1 MTTALVLAGAVAK
14 GAFEAGVLAVLAQR
28 NIEVRAI
35 VATSAGAL
43 NAALFATG
51 LRHGRAS
58 LAAETL
64 TSLWREEATWTNIVR
79 PTLRGLF
86 EHTGL
91 SSIDA
96 LEKIVQRGM
105 DGIANAQL
113 PDLKRPVNLKL
124 ITTSLNGET
133 RSERGVETTTFEHV
147 MNFQDGDFDTEQ
159 GRQPVARAA
168 LASSAFPVLFVPVSL
183 AGVGP
188 CIDGGAVNNTPI
200 SWALESG
207 ADHVI
212 VVTGTPLNAP
222 SEPELK
228 GLELIGKEVDVA
240 INERLFRDLQ
250 QARSV
255 NQKLADLRAALAGL
269 PLDDAQRDAVVGA
282 LGWAPLAITEIRPER
297 PLRGN
302 AFAAL
307 GDAQLREEYIQA
319 GRDAAERAL

>member
-14 GAFEAGVLAVLAQR
+14 GAFEAGVLSVLAQR

-51 LRHGRAS
+51 LRHGRSS

-86 EHTGL
+86 QHTGL

-105 DGIANAQL
+105 DSIANAQL
-113 PDLKRPVNLKL
+113 PDAKRPVGLKL

-133 RSERGVETTTFEHV
+133 RSERGIDTTTFEHV
-147 MNFQDGDFDTEQ
+147 MDFQDGDFDTERARQ
-159 GRQPVARAA
+159 GVARAA

-212 VVTGTPLNAP
+212 VVTGTPLHAP

-282 LGWAPLAITEIRPER
+282 LGWAPLEITEIRPAQ